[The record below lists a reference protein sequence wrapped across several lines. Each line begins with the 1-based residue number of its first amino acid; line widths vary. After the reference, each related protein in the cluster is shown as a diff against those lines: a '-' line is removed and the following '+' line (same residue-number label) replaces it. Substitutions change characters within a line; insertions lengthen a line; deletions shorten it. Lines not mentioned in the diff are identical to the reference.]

1 MAALGFYVAFQDG
14 LIKELFPELRI
25 AFRDF
30 TKLLDW
36 RIIEEA
42 VSTGYRN
49 AKNYTQK
56 IVQIFQTGR
65 QNQQMQWVKKEI
77 ERRLLGKILK

>member
-1 MAALGFYVAFQDG
+1 MAFQDG
-14 LIKELFPELRI
+14 LIKELFPELR
-25 AFRDF
+25 ASFKDF

-65 QNQQMQWVKKEI
+65 QAQQMQWVKEEI
-77 ERRLLGKILK
+77 ERCLLGKIIK